1 MAFTR
6 EVNDGVAVVTFDG
19 GLTVYDAAAI
29 RDELAE
35 CLDAHA
41 GLTLD
46 LTGVSEC
53 DVTGVQLLLSAGLT
67 AGLEKKTFAIQGAG
81 VGLTEVARGLG
92 LDPEKVF
99 ATGGE

>member
-1 MAFTR
+1 MAFLR
-6 EVNDGVAVVTFDG
+6 EVNDGGAIVKFDG
-19 GLTVYDAAAI
+19 GLTVYEAAAI
-29 RDELAE
+29 REELVE

-46 LTGVSEC
+46 LTGVNEC

-67 AGLEKKTFAIQGAG
+67 ARAENKSFAIQGANTG
-81 VGLTEVARGLG
+81 VNDIIKGLG

-99 ATGGE
+99 SQHG